1 MLIPGVKDG
10 VHSERNTWNRG
21 GTSSEN
27 HSTNRYQKK
36 INASWEAKPK
46 QNQLST
52 IVNKL
57 YGCVNQ
63 YILWQDKK

>member
-27 HSTNRYQKK
+27 HRVPIGTKRKLMQ
-36 INASWEAKPK
+36 AGK
-46 QNQLST
+46 QNQNKT
-52 IVNKL
+52 KPIVHYSKQIIWL
-57 YGCVNQ
+57 CKSIYSVAR
-63 YILWQDKK
+63 